1 MRGGKME
8 REHISIY
15 NEKINEYLTERN
27 ENCSFDHVME
37 YVLEQTN
44 IDEVIRVAVRSRD
57 KTGRMHS
64 HQRRIPKTA
73 YGEFTE
79 ALLQVREK
87 LINATNFDQIFS
99 IVENEANKVYG
110 AGEMFT
116 YDTAFRIGKWR
127 KIYPQKIYLH
137 AGTREGIKGLMKGK
151 KLNNYIQKDELEPPF
166 NTCILECWQLEDF
179 FCINK
184 EIFSTNGKQTKKRK
198 GIC

>member
-1 MRGGKME
+1 ME
-8 REHISIY
+8 REQISYYI
-15 NEKINEYLTERN
+15 EKINEYLFERN
-27 ENCSFDHVME
+27 GNCSYDPVMK

-44 IDEVIRVAVRSRD
+44 IEEVIRVAVRSRD
-57 KTGRMHS
+57 KTGKMNP
-64 HQRRIPKTA
+64 HQYRVPKTA

-79 ALLQVREK
+79 ALLQAREK

-99 IVENEANKVYG
+99 IVENEAAKVCG
-110 AGEMFT
+110 AGEMLI

-137 AGTREGIKGLMKGK
+137 AGTRKGIEGLMKRK
-151 KLNNYIQKDELEPPF
+151 ISNYYIQKDELPPPF
-166 NTCILECWQLEDF
+166 NTCKLECWQLEDF

-198 GIC
+198 GICK